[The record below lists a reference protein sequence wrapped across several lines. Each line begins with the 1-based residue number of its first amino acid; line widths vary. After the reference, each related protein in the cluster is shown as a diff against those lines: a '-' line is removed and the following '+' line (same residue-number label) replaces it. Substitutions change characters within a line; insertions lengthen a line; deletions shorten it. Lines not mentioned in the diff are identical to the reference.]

1 MGQLFDSVLSDR
13 KIGGGHKV
21 HHLEVYHLK
30 TKDHATRSPEKIDEG
45 SEGVGVVEHD

>member
-21 HHLEVYHLK
+21 RHLEVYHLK

-45 SEGVGVVEHD
+45 SEGVGIVEHD